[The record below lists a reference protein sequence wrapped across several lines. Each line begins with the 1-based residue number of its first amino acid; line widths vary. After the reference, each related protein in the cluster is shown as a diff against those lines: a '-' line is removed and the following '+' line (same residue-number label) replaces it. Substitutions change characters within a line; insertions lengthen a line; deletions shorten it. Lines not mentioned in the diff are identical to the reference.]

1 MEDESKHEEERA
13 SEASVDNE
21 GSGGLAPKSIFDL
34 RLKYRTRANIDRYLS
49 DFVEVSHVRILIE
62 NSQQLIKHTA
72 TLSTTTNKPEYR
84 VGVVVLKLTKML

>member
-49 DFVEVSHVRILIE
+49 DFGKEIF
-62 NSQQLIKHTA
+62 
-72 TLSTTTNKPEYR
+72 TLPKASLAPHITYSI
-84 VGVVVLKLTKML
+84 